1 MSLENDLKKFDNQ
14 ADKLAE
20 LTEKEL
26 IKAYSLA
33 LKEIRGYMAEIYMK
47 YGTEDGLW
55 YTEMVKYNRLKT
67 LEEELKNRLMV
78 LTGKNAKTLEQ
89 SLKDIYELSY
99 YSTGYALDTAS
110 YGDIGGIGYMPVREE
125 VVMASVQNPI
135 SGLTLSERL
144 EKNRMNLIYS
154 VKQELTQ
161 GLILGESY
169 HKMAKRLKDTFE
181 GDAAKAIRVVQTE
194 SHRVKNAGRYD
205 SMQLA
210 QAKGIQLKKKWVSTL
225 DKKTRGNHQ
234 QLDGQTINL
243 DEPFKNNGAEAM
255 YPGSFV
261 GRNSAG
267 QNINCRCTYISV
279 IEGYA
284 PTVRASRGE
293 DGKTKVIPYQNYQ
306 EWKESLKG

>member
-1 MSLENDLKKFDNQ
+1 MSLESDLKKFDNQ
-14 ADKLAE
+14 ADKLAD

-26 IKAYSLA
+26 IKSYSLA
-33 LKEIRGYMAEIYMK
+33 LKEIRAYMAEIYMK
-47 YGTEDGLW
+47 YGTEEGLW

-67 LEEELKNRLMV
+67 LEEELKQRLME

-99 YSTGYALDTAS
+99 YTTAYSLDTAS
-110 YGDIGGIGYMPVREE
+110 YEQVGGIGYMPVREE
-125 VVMASVQNPI
+125 TVIASIQNPI
-135 SGLTLSERL
+135 SGLTLTERL

-169 HKMAKRLKDTFE
+169 AKMAKRLKDTFE

-225 DKKTRGNHQ
+225 DRKTRDRHRR
-234 QLDGQTINL
+234 LDGQTVNL
-243 DEPFKNNGAEAM
+243 DEPFKSSGAEAL
-255 YPGSFV
+255 YPGSFGV
-261 GRNSAG
+261 AK
-267 QNINCRCTYISV
+267 QDINCRCTYISV
-279 IEGYA
+279 IDGYE
-284 PTVRASRGE
+284 PSVRAARSK
-293 DGKTKVIPYQNYQ
+293 DGKTKVIPYQTYD
-306 EWKESLKG
+306 EWEKVIKG